1 MMLGRWKKAF
11 PATAVL
17 LCAAVV
23 GLAMWA
29 AIGSSAS
36 GHAGAAASHHAADAA
51 CLKRP
56 LRAMIG
62 HSGPMEPRRW
72 RIVGLLRNDARCHSR
87 MLDFNFWPFVGSGPN
102 WTYGEQVGAA
112 GSLSPSFVIASR
124 YLEGTNEVAF
134 GGITGRRS
142 AVVEYQTHD
151 GAWSKVTPED
161 PRASVIARA
170 GWLRNVR
177 YFLQFLPAHAK
188 VQRVRVRDRAGNVLY
203 EGREALGAF
212 DDSGF
217 P

>member
-1 MMLGRWKKAF
+1 MMLGRWKAF
-11 PATAVL
+11 PVTAVL

-23 GLAMWA
+23 GLAGWA
-29 AIGSSAS
+29 VVGSPAS
-36 GHAGAAASHHAADAA
+36 GHGDAAASERGAAAA
-51 CLKRP
+51 CLQRP
-56 LRAMIG
+56 QRAVIA
-62 HSGPMEPRRW
+62 HRGPQEPRRW

-87 MLDFNFWPFVGSGPN
+87 MLDFSFSPFVGSGPS
-102 WTYGEQVGAA
+102 WTYGEQVAIG

-124 YLEGTNEVAF
+124 YLEGSGAVAF

-151 GAWSKVTPED
+151 GVWSKVTPED
-161 PRASVIARA
+161 PRASVIVRA

-188 VQRVRVRDRAGNVLY
+188 VQRVRVRDRAGKVLY
-203 EGREALGAF
+203 RGREALGAF
-212 DDSGF
+212 NDSGF

>member
-1 MMLGRWKKAF
+1 MLARWKAL
-11 PATAVL
+11 PVTEVL
-17 LCAAVV
+17 LFAAVV
-23 GLAMWA
+23 GLAGWA
-29 AIGSSAS
+29 AIGSPAS
-36 GHAGAAASHHAADAA
+36 GHGDAVASVHGDASS
-51 CLKRP
+51 CLQRP
-56 LRAMIG
+56 RRAVIA
-62 HSGPMEPRRW
+62 HSRSQEPRSW
-72 RIVGLLRNDARCHSR
+72 RIVGLLRNNARCHSR
-87 MLDFNFWPFVGSGPN
+87 MLDLNFLPFVGSGPS
-102 WTYGEQVGAA
+102 WTYGEQVAVG

-124 YLEGTNEVAF
+124 YLAGSSEVAF

-151 GAWSKVTPED
+151 GVWSKVTPED
-161 PRASVIARA
+161 PRASVISRA

-212 DDSGF
+212 NDSGF